1 MDRIA
6 TFRTFI
12 EKSPRDPFP
21 RYGLAMEL
29 KSQGRLPE
37 ARVAFDD
44 LIAAFPDYVP
54 TYLHAA
60 STMTA
65 LGERDLA
72 AELLRKGI
80 AAAIAKSDPHARK
93 ELEAAL
99 AEI

>member
-1 MDRIA
+1 VDRIA

-21 RYGLAMEL
+21 RYGLAMEF
-29 KSQGRLPE
+29 KSQGRLVE
-37 ARVAFDD
+37 ARAAFDE
-44 LIAAFPDYVP
+44 LLASFPDYVP
-54 TYLHAA
+54 AYLHAA
-60 STMTA
+60 STLTG

-72 AELLRKGI
+72 AEMLRKGI
-80 AAAIAKSDPHARK
+80 AAAIAKPDPHARK